1 MSWER
6 QGEGGGDLL
15 IWWGSLHGWLLVGFM
30 DTSQVTTNLY
40 ILLSTNRLFADHCNS
55 MRFCLVGYCLIC

>member
-30 DTSQVTTNLY
+30 DTSQVITNLY
-40 ILLSTNRLFADHCNS
+40 ILLSTN
-55 MRFCLVGYCLIC
+55 